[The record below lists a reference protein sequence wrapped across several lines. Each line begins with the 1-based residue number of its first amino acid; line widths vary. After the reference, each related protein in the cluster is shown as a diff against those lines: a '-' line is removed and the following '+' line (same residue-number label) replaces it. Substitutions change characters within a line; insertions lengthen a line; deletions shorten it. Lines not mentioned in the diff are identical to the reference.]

1 MIQSAW
7 LFVGAMAALATGAA
21 FRSEDNADA
30 TLFGAV
36 GLVTWLVWSYGA
48 LSIEVADGGVVFEFN
63 APAVALLGVVFA
75 AVPGVVAI
83 LGALDV
89 FGETTEREDFD
100 DM

>member
-7 LFVGAMAALATGAA
+7 LFIGTVALLATAAA

-36 GLVTWLVWSYGA
+36 GLVTWLVWAYGS
-48 LSIEVADGGVVFEFN
+48 LQIEVADGGVVFEFE

-75 AVPGVVAI
+75 APPAIVTI
-83 LGALDV
+83 LGALEI
-89 FGETTEREDFD
+89 FGEYNERSDFEE
-100 DM
+100 M